1 MTSLSPKVLIVA
13 RTNSW
18 TSHRIEVHLWQR
30 LHERGIPL
38 EVVTNERSRH
48 AVSLEQAGIK
58 VHYRHP
64 GRKISPDSIRWLRQ
78 LIREEGFNILHLYN
92 SRAIS
97 NGVWAAMGLEVKV
110 VTYRGSGDLHWYDP
124 TAYLTHLHP
133 RVDRISCLSHYV
145 KRQVDAQFPGMQT
158 KTLVHHKAFL
168 PEWFE
173 DVKPTDLTAFGIP
186 QNAVTGA
193 CAANYRKVK
202 GIEYLLKATSFLAHH
217 PDFHLLLIGQGLDHP
232 NLLRLAEQSP
242 MKDRIH
248 LAGFR
253 EDIYECVKACD
264 FYIQPSLKE
273 GLSKSVIEAMAQ
285 DLPCIVSNV
294 GGLPELIEDQ
304 HSGFLVP
311 AKDPEA
317 LAGAISKMIL
327 HPDLRRQMG
336 SNARL
341 SLFTRF
347 SMQRY
352 VEAIAAMYHQLL
364 EEQRPSL

>member
-1 MTSLSPKVLIVA
+1 MATQHPKVLIIA
-13 RTNSW
+13 RTNAW
-18 TSHRIEVHLWQR
+18 ISHRIEVHLWQR
-30 LHERGIPL
+30 LHERGIHL

-48 AVSLEQAGIK
+48 AESLEQAGIK
-58 VHYRHP
+58 VYYRHP
-64 GRKISPDSIRWLRQ
+64 KGKVSWSSIRWLRQ
-78 LIREEGFNILHLYN
+78 LIRDKGFNIIHLYN

-97 NGVWAAMGLEVKV
+97 NGVWAAMGLKVKV

-145 KRQVDAQFPGMQT
+145 KRQVDAQFPGMQK
-158 KTLVHHKAFL
+158 KTVVHHKAFL

-173 DVKPTDLTAFGIP
+173 NVAPADLTQFGIP

-217 PDFHLLLIGQGLDHP
+217 PDFHLLLLGQGLDHP
-232 NLLRLAEQSP
+232 TLARLAEQSP
-242 MKDRIH
+242 MSHRIH
-248 LAGFR
+248 FAGYR

-285 DLPCIVSNV
+285 QVPCVVSNV
-294 GGLPELIEDQ
+294 GGLPELVEDQ

-317 LAGAISKMIL
+317 LAEAISQMIIN
-327 HPDLRRQMG
+327 PDLRRQMG
-336 SNARL
+336 STARS
-341 SLFTRF
+341 SLFERF
-347 SMQRY
+347 SMKQY
-352 VEAIAAMYHQLL
+352 VEEIAAMYHQLL
-364 EEQRPSL
+364 E